1 MSENWDSVKKLIGKK
16 ERMKDIYTMEA
27 DYLANHPGA
36 GYLTEILNLKSFPD
50 YIDYLP
56 EGAIV
61 RKIAVMGYLPQ
72 RETGDYSWIG
82 MSQKEYEYFVD
93 RAIELVVRA
102 LEKHKIRSHDKR
114 MSK

>member
-1 MSENWDSVKKLIGKK
+1 
-16 ERMKDIYTMEA
+16 MKDIYTMEA

-61 RKIAVMGYLPQ
+61 RKISVMGYLPQ

-93 RAIELVVRA
+93 RAIELVIRA
-102 LEKHKIRSHDKR
+102 LEKHKIRSGFLLK
-114 MSK
+114 KQGI